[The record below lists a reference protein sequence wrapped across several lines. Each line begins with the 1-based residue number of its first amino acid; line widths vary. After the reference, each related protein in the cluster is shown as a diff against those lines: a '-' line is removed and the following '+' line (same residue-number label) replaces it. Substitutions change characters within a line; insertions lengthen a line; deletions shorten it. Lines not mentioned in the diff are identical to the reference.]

1 MSRKSIPKFISQGS
15 DFTESGLHAAP
26 DWRYELLV
34 DYLKLSPSY
43 SLACSEKKPLLK
55 TSQLP
60 KDWKKVKA
68 TYSDFGNVHK
78 IRESQWWTS
87 VGQHLFGIKAA
98 RSEVFVL
105 GNSAEELVLNEDMK
119 QAAQA
124 WAEMSKPNSLLIAIP
139 INQTKLS
146 ALRQIRE
153 IIKQTE
159 FTVSKSTIEPKYKLL
174 PTKLREHTLAHGV
187 TALKLYKGGMQLW
200 EIGYQLGLSEASSR
214 DIDHGKDVA
223 TNKAYLQ
230 IMASK
235 LIHKAELI
243 AENAARGR
251 FPSDKSFPGAML
263 VSNLRKVGRPSKG
276 TQQKRT

>member
-1 MSRKSIPKFISQGS
+1 MSRKAIPKFISQGS
-15 DFTESGLHAAP
+15 DFTDSGLHAAH

-43 SLACSEKKPLLK
+43 SLACSEKKSLLK
-55 TSQLP
+55 ASQLP
-60 KDWKKVKA
+60 KDWKKVMA

-98 RSEVFVL
+98 KSEVFVL
-105 GNSAEELVLNEDMK
+105 GHSAEELVLNEDMK
-119 QAAQA
+119 QAGQA
-124 WAEMSKPNSLLIAIP
+124 WSEMSKPKSMVIVIP

-146 ALRQIRE
+146 ALKQIRE

-159 FTVSKSTIEPKYKLL
+159 FTVSKSAIEPKYKLL

-200 EIGYQLGLSEASSR
+200 EIGYQLGLSEVSSR
-214 DIDHGKDVA
+214 DIDDGKDLSVA
-223 TNKAYLQ
+223 KSYLQ
-230 IMASK
+230 TLASK

-251 FPSDKSFPGAML
+251 FPSDKAFTEAVL
-263 VSNLRKVGRPSKG
+263 VSNQRKVGRPRKV
-276 TQQKRT
+276 